1 LLNQRIIQAYK
12 QAPWRVQLQWIGILL
27 LVLVVGMLIA
37 GVYLYLSA
45 EATAAGTQIRTL
57 ELERED
63 LQIRIADL
71 STQLAFLRSAA
82 FMQSRAEALGFKN
95 ASQEDIVYVQVP
107 GYTGRQ
113 VVFLAPPP
121 GNDPRDAS
129 IIKPA
134 YKESLWEWLY
144 QGTFDLIQSRGLNP

>member
-1 LLNQRIIQAYK
+1 VFDQRIIQAYK
-12 QAPWRVQLQWIGILL
+12 QAPWRVQLQWIGALL

-45 EATAAGTQIRTL
+45 EATAAGTEIRTL

-71 STQLAFLRSAA
+71 TTQLAFLRSAA
-82 FMQSRAEALGFKN
+82 FMQGRAESLGFKN
-95 ASQEDIVYVQVP
+95 AAQEDIIYIEVP
-107 GYTGRQ
+107 GYGGRH

-121 GNDPRDAS
+121 SNEPVDAS

-134 YKESLWEWLY
+134 YRESLWEWLY
-144 QGTFDLIQSRGLNP
+144 QGTFSLIESRGLQP

>member
-1 LLNQRIIQAYK
+1 MFDQRIIQAYK
-12 QAPWRVQLQWIGILL
+12 QAPWRVQLQWIGALL

-45 EATAAGTQIRTL
+45 EATAAGTEIRTL

-82 FMQSRAEALGFKN
+82 FMQGRAESLGFKN
-95 ASQEDIVYVQVP
+95 AAQEDIIYIEVP
-107 GYTGRQ
+107 GYGGRQ

-121 GNDPRDAS
+121 SNEPVDAS

-134 YKESLWEWLY
+134 YRESLWEWLY
-144 QGTFDLIQSRGLNP
+144 QGTFSLIESRGLLP

>member
-1 LLNQRIIQAYK
+1 MFDQRIIQAYK
-12 QAPWRVQLQWIGILL
+12 QAPWRVQLQWIGALL

-45 EATAAGTQIRTL
+45 EATAAGTEIRTL

-82 FMQSRAEALGFKN
+82 FMQGRAESLGFKN
-95 ASQEDIVYVQVP
+95 AAQEDIVYIEVP
-107 GYTGRQ
+107 GYGGRQ

-121 GNDPRDAS
+121 SNEPVDAS

-134 YKESLWEWLY
+134 YRESLWEWLY
-144 QGTFDLIQSRGLNP
+144 QGTFSLIESRGLLP

>member
-1 LLNQRIIQAYK
+1 VFDQRIIQAYK
-12 QAPWRVQLQWIGILL
+12 QAPWRVQLQWIGALL

-45 EATAAGTQIRTL
+45 EATAAGTEIRTL

-82 FMQSRAEALGFKN
+82 FMQGRAESLGFKN
-95 ASQEDIVYVQVP
+95 AAQEDIVYIEVP
-107 GYTGRQ
+107 GYGGRQ

-121 GNDPRDAS
+121 SNEPVDAS

-134 YKESLWEWLY
+134 YRESLWEWLY
-144 QGTFDLIQSRGLNP
+144 QGTFSLIESRGLLP

>member
-1 LLNQRIIQAYK
+1 VFDQRIVQAYR
-12 QAPWRVQLQWIGILL
+12 QAPWRVQLQWIGALL

-37 GVYLYLSA
+37 GVYLYLTA
-45 EATAAGTQIRTL
+45 EATAAGTHIREL

-63 LQIRIADL
+63 LQIRIADQ

-82 FMQSRAEALGFKN
+82 FMQGRAEALGYKN
-95 ASQEDIVYVQVP
+95 ARQEDIVYIPVP
-107 GYTGRQ
+107 GYSGRQ

-121 GNDPRDAS
+121 GNESVDAS

-144 QGTFDLIQSRGLNP
+144 QGTFDLIESRGLNP